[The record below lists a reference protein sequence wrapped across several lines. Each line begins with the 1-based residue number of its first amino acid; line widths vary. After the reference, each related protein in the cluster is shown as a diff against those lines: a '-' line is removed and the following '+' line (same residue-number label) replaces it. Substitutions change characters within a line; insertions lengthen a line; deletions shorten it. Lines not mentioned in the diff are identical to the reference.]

1 MLKILFRYSIVLL
14 GVFTTPI
21 HAFTFISDVAPVI
34 IHYEGSTYH
43 NYDKDPGGPTKF
55 GWTLK
60 SYRQMVHQTA
70 SISDIKNLTAE
81 QATLLYEELWWDKFG
96 ASMINDQDLATGLI
110 LAQINLGPYRPNK
123 VLQGAVNAI
132 CNQHL
137 KVDGVIG
144 ARTAN
149 AVNDCDVWPSY
160 AFMLHDFYVNSKQI
174 GPVWEW
180 AQNGLKKRI
189 LHGVEN

>member
-1 MLKILFRYSIVLL
+1 MGLL
-14 GVFTTPI
+14 GVFLAAPTY
-21 HAFTFISDVAPVI
+21 AFTFINDVAPVI
-34 IHYEGSTYH
+34 IHYEGSKYH
-43 NYDKDPGGPTKF
+43 NSPKDPGGPTKY

-60 SYRQMVHQTA
+60 TYKMMVNKTA
-70 SISDIKNLTAE
+70 SIANIKNLTAE
-81 QATLLYEELWWDKFG
+81 QATLLYEKMWWDKYG

-110 LAQINLGPYRPNK
+110 LAQINLGPNRPNK

-132 CNQHL
+132 CGQHL

-149 AVNDCDVWPSY
+149 GVNDCDVWPSF
-160 AFMLHDFYVNSKQI
+160 AFMIHDYYLNSNQI

-180 AQNGLKKRI
+180 AQRGLKRRI
-189 LHGVEN
+189 MHGVKH